1 MARKKISDDKKKRK
15 TVVTVNE
22 KLLEKFDDFLDK
34 NNINR
39 SNYIE
44 KLVEDDMKKRN
55 EDFDKNF

>member
-44 KLVEDDMKKRN
+44 KLIEDDMKKRN
-55 EDFDKNF
+55 QDFDKNF